1 MATEE
6 EAKRIQMERQ
16 KTNPTSPLVV
26 QEVVKNPSPDAVPP
40 PVPVPATPVGNGDGG
55 SSDRNPGNTASGP
68 QSSIVP
74 AANTPTTAPPYPS
87 NLPSGI
93 PTRMEDIL
101 DLIGE
106 GKTIWDALTTVFGLH
121 DVNYKYLILERTRL
135 TKEEANVVS
144 DAIFVAEHGIGVPPF
159 DFPMP
164 MFADWVVAKLH
175 AFISVDGG
183 KGNARDEFR
192 EIASSWVASLR
203 AKSAALSQSLGSG
216 ATGAA
221 VTDRGVPGSEP

>member
-16 KTNPTSPLVV
+16 KTPAPPPVPPAA
-26 QEVVKNPSPDAVPP
+26 EVVSSPDAVPP
-40 PVPVPATPVGNGDGG
+40 PVPEQPVAQVSNGNGGLPDRNSG
-55 SSDRNPGNTASGP
+55 SSASGP
-68 QSSIVP
+68 QSAIVP
-74 AANTPTTAPPYPS
+74 AASTALTPPSYPK
-87 NLPSGI
+87 NLPEGI

-121 DVNYKYLILERTRL
+121 DVSYKYLILERTRL

-203 AKSAALSQSLGSG
+203 AKAALQQGIG
-216 ATGAA
+216 GGVTGAA
-221 VTDRGVPGSEP
+221 VVDRGVPGSEP